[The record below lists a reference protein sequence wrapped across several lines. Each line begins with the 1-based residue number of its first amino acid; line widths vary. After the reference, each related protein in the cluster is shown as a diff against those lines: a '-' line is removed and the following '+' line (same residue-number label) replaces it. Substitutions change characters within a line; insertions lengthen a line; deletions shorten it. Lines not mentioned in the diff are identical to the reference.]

1 MTGAVVVSLAA
12 DGYRVRQVVP
22 GTAVRQLAGDR
33 FEADLSSAEALE
45 QLHRLVA
52 GPDATP
58 IGAVINFLGLS
69 RPFCRPGP
77 EDAEGPVTVAAWTF
91 QLAKGFAQDLRAGAG
106 GWFVNLTALDGRF
119 GLGGGA
125 VSGSAVGGT
134 LGVVK
139 TLRREYPSLTVKAID
154 VAPDLA
160 PDLLAA
166 RVLQELTAGDD
177 LLEVGLT
184 RQARWRLALKPEPV
198 PHDLPPL
205 ALDAGSV
212 VLVTGGASG
221 VTSEVAK
228 ALAAARPRL
237 ILVGRSALPG
247 PESPATR
254 DLDKAA
260 LRQTFLEDARRTGA
274 TVLPAEIERR
284 VNRVLKDRQILATL
298 DACRAAGAAVEYHP
312 ADVSDA
318 EQFGR
323 LIDDLYDR
331 FGRIDGV
338 VHGAGVIEDRR
349 IPDKTLE
356 SFTRVFRTKVDG
368 ALTLARKLRPEG
380 LKFLV
385 FFGSVAG
392 RFGNAGQIDYS
403 AANEALNKLADALSG
418 RWPARVVCIN
428 WGPWDAGMVGD
439 ELRRVY
445 AARGIELIPVAE
457 GARAFLDE
465 LRAPGG
471 PAEVVISGGVERM
484 EQRSPRD
491 PDRLARTSR
500 EGATAW

>member
-1 MTGAVVVSLAA
+1 MIGEVPDVTGAVVASLTS

-22 GTAVRQLAGDR
+22 GTAVRQLAADR
-33 FEADLSSAEALE
+33 YEADLSSAEALH
-45 QLHRLVA
+45 QLHQLVA
-52 GPDATP
+52 GPA
-58 IGAVINFLGLS
+58 GAAVGGVINFLGLCQ
-69 RPFCRPGP
+69 PFCRPGY
-77 EDAEGPVTVAAWTF
+77 EDPEGPVTVAAWTF
-91 QLAKGFAQDLRAGAG
+91 QIAKEFAPDLRASAAAG
-106 GWFVNLTALDGRF
+106 SWFVNLTALDGQF

-125 VSGSAVGGT
+125 VAGAAAGT

-139 TLRREYPSLTVKAID
+139 TLRREYPVLAVKAVD
-154 VAPDLA
+154 VDPDLP

-166 RVLQELTAGDD
+166 RVLQEVTAGDD
-177 LLEVGLT
+177 SPEVGLT
-184 RQARWRLALKPEPV
+184 RQGRWRPALKLAPV
-198 PHDLPPL
+198 PRGLPPL

-212 VLVTGGASG
+212 VLVTGGALG
-221 VTSEVAK
+221 VTAEVAK
-228 ALAAARPRL
+228 GLAAAARPRL
-237 ILVGRSALPG
+237 VLVGRSALPG

-254 DLDKAA
+254 DLDRAA
-260 LRQTFLEDARRTGA
+260 LRQALLADARRTQA
-274 TVLPAEIERR
+274 PVLPAEIERR
-284 VNRVLKDRQILATL
+284 VNRILKDRQILATL

-323 LIDDLYDR
+323 LIDDLYER

-338 VHGAGVIEDRR
+338 VHGAGVIEDKR
-349 IPDKTLE
+349 IADKTLD

-368 ALTLARKLRPEG
+368 ALTLARKLRPAG

-392 RFGNAGQIDYS
+392 RFGNAGQVDYS
-403 AANEALNKLADALSG
+403 AANEALNKLADALAG

-445 AARGIELIPVAE
+445 AARGIDLIPVAE
-457 GARAFLDE
+457 GTRAFLDE
-465 LRAPGG
+465 LRLPGG

-484 EQRSPRD
+484 DERRP
-491 PDRLARTSR
+491 P
-500 EGATAW
+500 GAPTA